1 MHKMHSTPDISA
13 FAVYMLHFM
22 V

>member
-1 MHKMHSTPDISA
+1 MHKMHSTPDIST
-13 FAVYMLHFM
+13 FAVYILHFM